1 MKKYLLF
8 FSLLFLFFFLFPKKE
23 IFSQSPNNVPFPTS
37 TPNSIHIA
45 ATPTPTPTES
55 ITPTPISSDSQAWVP
70 DAEVTFV
77 GKVGARSGKF
87 LDWAL
92 NSYPWASASVDLQN
106 FWLIILKIVYAFS
119 ILFVLITAFIMIITR
134 GRSITIM
141 RFIQRFIL
149 IIILITFSFA
159 LIQFIYQIGDAIQ
172 GFFFVVRDSQ
182 GNQHIINQSDLLY
195 VGWDYETF
203 NGLRLPGSQFDESAF
218 ISLLLVKLTAVT
230 YYAMTGVLLLR
241 KVILW
246 FFIIISPIFPLLL
259 LYSPLRNTGKIWI
272 GEFFRW
278 LLYAPIFAVFLSGVV
293 ALWRAGSDKIP
304 GIPLNFGASVGRG
317 DELING
323 IGEAGTKVIYPTAV
337 NILLGGPGQQLSIA
351 NSVNL
356 PQTFALYV
364 VALLMLWVVILLPFL
379 LLQIF
384 LDYLH
389 NISFGEVSFIKQMMN
404 KSYPF
409 LNKYGLAG
417 SPPSPTSPPAPLQPA
432 GAGLAR
438 ALPFSNK
445 MEIPN
450 IRANDIANQSQISNT
465 LSNAQRMLSQRLAE
479 ENKEILRLT
488 NLSVPTM
495 RDIARFETSSMSS
508 DIKRHEETAKMH
520 ETLEKISNPRLVGAP
535 SERENFIKIRENLV
549 QAKQK
554 GNPVAVSILSAAG
567 HVSQKATGVKLPQ
580 TVAFPATNRVQSVSL
595 DDYESVKKMWAENYQ
610 KLGVPK
616 AINGLEKGR
625 EEWIK
630 EEIEVITQTIN
641 YLMSNNQPKLQQG
654 MDNVSRILPFLLIG
668 GFSHDEVVAYL
679 KAKLEA
685 AKTVL
690 SDLDKQKEE
699 EETSVETKK
708 KAEEKPKAMHE
719 QAEAS
724 LNDENEKKEENLKD
738 SLADLEAMDNKEEP
752 IKEAEVKENS

>member
-1 MKKYLLF
+1 MKKCLLF
-8 FSLLFLFFFLFPKKE
+8 FVSLLIFVSLFLFFNKE
-23 IFSQSPNNVPFPTS
+23 ISAQSPTDIPFPTS
-37 TPNSIHIA
+37 TSNSINIA
-45 ATPTPTPTES
+45 ATPTPIPL
-55 ITPTPISSDSQAWVP
+55 DSQSWVD

-141 RFIQRFIL
+141 RFIPRFIL
-149 IIILITFSFA
+149 IIILVTFSFA

-172 GFFFVVRDSQ
+172 GFFLKNPEGNIISQ
-182 GNQHIINQSDLLY
+182 QDLLY

-203 NGLRLPGSQFDESAF
+203 KGLRLPGSQFDESAF

-278 LLYAPIFAVFLSGVV
+278 LLYAPIFSVFLSGVV
-293 ALWRAGSDKIP
+293 ALWRAGSNITP
-304 GIPLNFGASVGRG
+304 GIPLNFS
-317 DELING
+317 G
-323 IGEAGTKVIYPTAV
+323 IDKAGTGEIGSVIYPTAV
-337 NILLGGPGQQLSIA
+337 NILLGGPGQQLSIN

-389 NISFGEVSFIKQMMN
+389 NFSFGEVSFVKQMMN

-417 SPPSPTSPPAPLQPA
+417 SPPSPISPMPPIQPA

-450 IRANDIANQSQISNT
+450 IRANDIANQSQMSNT

-495 RDIARFETSSMSS
+495 RDIARFETSSMSAN
-508 DIKRHEETAKMH
+508 IKSHEETAKMH
-520 ETLEKISNPRLVGAP
+520 ETLEKISNPRLVGQSA
-535 SERENFIKIRENLV
+535 ERESFIKIRENLV

-567 HVSQKATGVKLPQ
+567 HVSQKTTGVKLPQ

-610 KLGVPK
+610 KLEVPK

-630 EEIEVITQTIN
+630 EEIDVITQTIN
-641 YLMSNNQPKLQQG
+641 YLMSNNQPKIQQG

-699 EETSVETKK
+699 EETTVETKK
-708 KAEEKPKAMHE
+708 KAEEKPKAMQE

-738 SLADLEAMDNKEEP
+738 PIVELEAIENKEDQ
-752 IKEAEVKENS
+752 IKETKAKENS

>member
-8 FSLLFLFFFLFPKKE
+8 FSLLFLFFFLYPKKE
-23 IFSQSPNNVPFPTS
+23 VFSKSPTDIPFPTS
-37 TPNSIHIA
+37 TSNSINA
-45 ATPTPTPTES
+45 AAVPSPTPTPTES

-195 VGWDYETF
+195 VGWDYDTF

-293 ALWRAGSDKIP
+293 ALWRAGSNITP
-304 GIPLNFGASVGRG
+304 GIPLNF
-317 DELING
+317 EG
-323 IGEAGTKVIYPTAV
+323 IGDATTGKVLYPTAV
-337 NILLGGPGQQLSIA
+337 NILLGGPGQQLSIT

-384 LDYLH
+384 LD
-389 NISFGEVSFIKQMMN
+389 
-404 KSYPF
+404 
-409 LNKYGLAG
+409 
-417 SPPSPTSPPAPLQPA
+417 
-432 GAGLAR
+432 
-438 ALPFSNK
+438 
-445 MEIPN
+445 
-450 IRANDIANQSQISNT
+450 
-465 LSNAQRMLSQRLAE
+465 
-479 ENKEILRLT
+479 
-488 NLSVPTM
+488 
-495 RDIARFETSSMSS
+495 
-508 DIKRHEETAKMH
+508 
-520 ETLEKISNPRLVGAP
+520 
-535 SERENFIKIRENLV
+535 
-549 QAKQK
+549 
-554 GNPVAVSILSAAG
+554 
-567 HVSQKATGVKLPQ
+567 
-580 TVAFPATNRVQSVSL
+580 
-595 DDYESVKKMWAENYQ
+595 
-610 KLGVPK
+610 
-616 AINGLEKGR
+616 
-625 EEWIK
+625 
-630 EEIEVITQTIN
+630 
-641 YLMSNNQPKLQQG
+641 
-654 MDNVSRILPFLLIG
+654 
-668 GFSHDEVVAYL
+668 
-679 KAKLEA
+679 
-685 AKTVL
+685 
-690 SDLDKQKEE
+690 
-699 EETSVETKK
+699 
-708 KAEEKPKAMHE
+708 
-719 QAEAS
+719 
-724 LNDENEKKEENLKD
+724 
-738 SLADLEAMDNKEEP
+738 
-752 IKEAEVKENS
+752 